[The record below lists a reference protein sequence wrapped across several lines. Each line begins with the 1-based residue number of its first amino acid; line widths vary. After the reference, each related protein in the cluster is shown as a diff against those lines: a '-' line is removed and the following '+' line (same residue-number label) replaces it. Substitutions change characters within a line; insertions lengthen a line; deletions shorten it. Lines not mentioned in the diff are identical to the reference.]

1 MTKKN
6 KLHKALEAVVP
17 HVDDGSRIF
26 IIDNGHYHKFRVE
39 NGRVSHT
46 ETHSNS
52 HVEEGRGPLFATR
65 RSRPERVR

>member
-52 HVEEGRGPLFATR
+52 HVEEGRGPLFAAG
-65 RSRPERVR
+65 RSRPEQVR